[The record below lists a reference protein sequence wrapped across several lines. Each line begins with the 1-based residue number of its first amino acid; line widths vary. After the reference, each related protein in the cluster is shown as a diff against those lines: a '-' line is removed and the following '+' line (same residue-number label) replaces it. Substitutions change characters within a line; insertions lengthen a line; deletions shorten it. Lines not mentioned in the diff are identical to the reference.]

1 MSHRRVIL
9 LTDSH
14 IHIQTASL
22 ALHQHTN
29 RILTTT
35 ISTISINTRFAARV
49 NFEFNGFKIYLVSYA
64 DDSQIGITG
73 PRSKINEIQKT
84 LEDVLEIMST
94 WFQQHGM
101 RINASKTEFIMCG
114 DRRQLARIE
123 NSPTITFMGE
133 SLRCRDHVRNLGVT
147 IDSCLTWENHVKIIQ
162 DRCFGILIGLYHAKK
177 LLPKELLPRI
187 IDALVMSHIRYG
199 LQVYGNA
206 GRELIKKIEKIVR
219 FAARVIS
226 GRGKYEHISD
236 VISQL
241 GWLGVQQ
248 LIDYSDLCL
257 LHKVLTTGMPAVLD
271 AHLSF
276 NRDCRDRRT
285 RQSHHLV
292 MPKPRTNHG
301 KQTFIYRASRLY
313 NKHCA
318 PKQEVRKC
326 SRLRFKKLIRDAIRN
341 A

>member
-1 MSHRRVIL
+1 
-9 LTDSH
+9 
-14 IHIQTASL
+14 
-22 ALHQHTN
+22 
-29 RILTTT
+29 
-35 ISTISINTRFAARV
+35 
-49 NFEFNGFKIYLVSYA
+49 
-64 DDSQIGITG
+64 
-73 PRSKINEIQKT
+73 
-84 LEDVLEIMST
+84 
-94 WFQQHGM
+94 
-101 RINASKTEFIMCG
+101 
-114 DRRQLARIE
+114 
-123 NSPTITFMGE
+123 
-133 SLRCRDHVRNLGVT
+133 
-147 IDSCLTWENHVKIIQ
+147 
-162 DRCFGILIGLYHAKK
+162 
-177 LLPKELLPRI
+177 
-187 IDALVMSHIRYG
+187 MSHIRYG

-292 MPKPRTNHG
+292 MPKAKNEPRQANVHLSSQPAVQ
-301 KQTFIYRASRLY
+301 QTLWAETGSPQMFKA
-313 NKHCA
+313 
-318 PKQEVRKC
+318 EVQKAH
-326 SRLRFKKLIRDAIRN
+326 S
-341 A
+341 